1 MLLLGH
7 WPALAGA
14 DARLFELRPVAG
26 IDGSSLMGHRVGS
39 CAFSPITLVD
49 SAIPIISVLQG
60 CEEGLRNGVV
70 VAISGAVAGKPRVV
84 GARPFGERPVAVE
97 HDVSWHVTVRFGRFR
112 RHYDD
117 VAGHA
122 IRERAFDHHV
132 GAQVDGGGQVEPAL
146 SGAQVGDVAHELV
159 DGRGAREV
167 AAQQVGARLR
177 LFPGEKA
184 VTFFRNAF
192 SISSSRMCF

>member
-1 MLLLGH
+1 MIPWHSRVSGSRWWSAVACGCT
-7 WPALAGA
+7 WPRYPRWRRALRRDRCKAA
-14 DARLFELRPVAG
+14 
-26 IDGSSLMGHRVGS
+26 
-39 CAFSPITLVD
+39 
-49 SAIPIISVLQG
+49 AIAHLVLQG